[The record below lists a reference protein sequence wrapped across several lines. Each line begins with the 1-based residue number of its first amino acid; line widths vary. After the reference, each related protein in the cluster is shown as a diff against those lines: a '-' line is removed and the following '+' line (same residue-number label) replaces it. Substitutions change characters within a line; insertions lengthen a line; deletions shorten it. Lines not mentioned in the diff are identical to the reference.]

1 MWYAALAV
9 LLAVALLA
17 LVYRTLG
24 AIGPAGV
31 VAAAAAGAARV
42 VRGRDRRRI
51 ERREPKR
58 GVNVRHDDEDDS
70 KRHRRALYE
79 RKLP

>member
-24 AIGPAGV
+24 AV